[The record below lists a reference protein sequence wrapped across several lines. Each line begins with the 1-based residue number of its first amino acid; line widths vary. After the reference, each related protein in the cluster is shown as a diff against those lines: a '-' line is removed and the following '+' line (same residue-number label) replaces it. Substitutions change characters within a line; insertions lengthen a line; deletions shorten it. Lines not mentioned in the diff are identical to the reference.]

1 MNDLMFSKKGGHNE
15 IQKNIL
21 SGLKQNRLHHAY
33 LFFGPEGT
41 GKDAFAFRL
50 AQLLNCEQNNFEIC
64 DRCSS
69 CKKIL
74 AFQHP
79 DVHFIFPTPS
89 ETNFKNEEY
98 LELLQEKAANP
109 YLRIGF
115 PEKNTFIG
123 IDKIRE
129 LKREAGFKT
138 YEGKRKVY
146 IFGDADHLRPEA
158 ANAML
163 KMLEEPPANLLL
175 ILTTSNM
182 NKILPTIRSRCQ
194 LIRFSRLSEE
204 QIREIVKIFR
214 PDTNEA
220 ELSLI
225 IRLAE
230 YNLKQIFEFLD
241 VDIGGTREHALEYL
255 RKLSL
260 IRRSHELMAIIENMG
275 GQRGRRE
282 ARQLLW
288 FLLLWFRDILHFKN
302 GIIDSARLTNFDM
315 VDNLSAFISYAPNAD
330 VLKIVWDIEGA
341 LQDLN
346 DIRNFNPV
354 LILTTLAFKLNRQ
367 IRA

>member
-1 MNDLMFSKKGGHNE
+1 
-15 IQKNIL
+15 
-21 SGLKQNRLHHAY
+21 
-33 LFFGPEGT
+33 
-41 GKDAFAFRL
+41 
-50 AQLLNCEQNNFEIC
+50 
-64 DRCSS
+64 
-69 CKKIL
+69 
-74 AFQHP
+74 
-79 DVHFIFPTPS
+79 VHFIFPTPS

-115 PEKNTFIG
+115 PEKNTYIG

-146 IFGDADHLRPEA
+146 IFSDADQLRPEA

-163 KMLEEPPANLLL
+163 KLLEEPPANLLL
-175 ILTTSNM
+175 ILITSNM
-182 NKILPTIRSRCQ
+182 NKILPTIKSRCQ
-194 LIRFSRLSEE
+194 LIRFPRLSEE
-204 QIREIVKIFR
+204 QIREIIKNFR
-214 PDTNEA
+214 PEINENQ
-220 ELSLI
+220 LRLI
-225 IRLAE
+225 IHLAD

-241 VDIGGTREHALEYL
+241 VDVEGIRELALEYL

-260 IRRSHELMAIIENMG
+260 IHRSQELMAIIENMN

-288 FLLLWFRDILHFKN
+288 FLLLWFRDILHYKN
-302 GIIDSARLTNFDM
+302 GIIESNRLTNFDM
-315 VDNLSAFISYAPNAD
+315 VDKLGAFISYAPNVD
-330 VLKIVWDIEGA
+330 VQKIVWDIENA
-341 LQDLN
+341 IQDLN

-354 LILTTLAFKLNRQ
+354 LILTTLAFKLNRK